1 MAVVV
6 PLLIGSTG
14 IGASLA
20 AGASAL
26 LGTAVSASALATVA
40 GIAFQVTGIND
51 KINKAASKVFGEDL
65 VNVANIFG
73 TVYSAATGSWD
84 ISDEVGGMFGGGAEG
99 VVNSVDDLYKPTTLT
114 ESAWNAAGAA
124 DAAAMDTAMAGF
136 NGADV
141 ATGATI
147 ETPDLF
153 GPPATEGPAVTDVNG
168 YDLNTGSTSAPN
180 SVGTDTK
187 ATAFGKSTQTTPT
200 QAPAQP
206 QGATAPTAT
215 QAQQVPSATAP
226 NAAGAVKAPGATN
239 APQSG
244 SFFDKLLNNKS
255 SSQMVTGLVSGLAK
269 GYSSGQAEKM
279 AESRFNAE
287 LARLKNRPRVTYTIG
302 SQAA

>member
-14 IGASLA
+14 LGAAAAAAIGIS
-20 AGASAL
+20 AG
-26 LGTAVSASALATVA
+26 TLATVA

-84 ISDEVGGMFGGGAEG
+84 ISDEVGGLFGGGAEG
-99 VVNSVDDLYKPTTLT
+99 VVNSVADLEKITPMT

-136 NGADV
+136 NGAD
-141 ATGATI
+141 AAAGATI

-153 GPPATEGPAVTDVNG
+153 GPSSNQAPAVTDVNG
-168 YDLNTGSTSAPN
+168 YDLNTGANTSTN

-187 ATAFGKSTQTTPT
+187 ATAFGKSAQTAPT
-200 QAPAQP
+200 QAPAQQPGAAGP
-206 QGATAPTAT
+206 QAT
-215 QAQQVPSATAP
+215 QQQQVP
-226 NAAGAVKAPGATN
+226 NALKAPDALDPPK
-239 APQSG
+239 APAPDTG
-244 SFFDKLLNNKS
+244 SFFDKLLNNKGA
-255 SSQMVTGLVSGLAK
+255 SQMVTGLVSGLAN
-269 GYSSGQAEKM
+269 GYRSGESAKM
-279 AESRFNAE
+279 AERQFNVQLE
-287 LARLKNRPRVTYTIG
+287 RLKNRPRVTYTIG
-302 SQAA
+302 SQQA